1 MKPTDYPEIQDLRK
15 AIPPGCSLPCLQT
28 SLYYISR
35 DIVASVVLVYFAFN
49 YIREDQLGQT
59 LSFIAWGAY
68 SFLQG
73 LICTGIWV
81 LAHECGHGS
90 LFVSTKLNDG
100 NGFVLH
106 SFLMVPYFSWKST
119 HRRHHRF
126 TGHATRDVAFVPAM
140 KPVDSDRDIFSP
152 SGTAAIRLASNA
164 FFNLSAGKDSLLRD
178 VSVTE
183 RWLRVSLFDPWSSV
197 FRDKKAWSVL
207 ASDCGL
213 GIMGCFLG
221 WCGQEFGS
229 ETMVLL
235 YLLPYLWVNNW
246 LGVRTSQILQ
256 QVEAFGA
263 ISVNIKAVAI
273 TYLQHNHPQ
282 VPHYTDEGWNFTKG
296 ALSAI
301 DRDFGFVGRHFF
313 HLIIDRHVVH
323 HLFPHNCYQAT
334 IGGLK
339 PLRRQEFSGS
349 AMVSVLHTEVYR
361 KRPQS
366 SRLYPMDVG
375 SGKFGVGIW

>member
-1 MKPTDYPEIQDLRK
+1 MQPDYPDIQDLRK
-15 AIPPGCSLPCLQT
+15 AIPLGCFLPCPQT

-35 DIVASVVLVYFAFN
+35 DVLASAVLVYFAFN
-49 YIREDQLGQT
+49 YIREDQLGPT
-59 LSFIAWGAY
+59 LYFIAWAAY

-73 LICTGIWV
+73 LVCTGIWV

-90 LFVSTKLNDG
+90 LFASTKLNDG
-100 NGFVLH
+100 IGFVLH
-106 SFLMVPYFSWKST
+106 SFLMVPYFSWKYT

-140 KPVDSDRDIFSP
+140 KQVDSDRDIFSP
-152 SGTAAIRLASNA
+152 SGFMEDSDVPIVQAISLLGQQLFGWPLHAL
-164 FFNLSAGKDSLLRD
+164 FNLSAGKDSLMRD
-178 VSVTE
+178 VSGTE

-197 FRDKKAWSVL
+197 FRDNEAWSVL

-213 GIMGCFLG
+213 GLMGCILG

-229 ETMVLL
+229 KTMILL

-246 LGVRTSQILQ
+246 L
-256 QVEAFGA
+256 
-263 ISVNIKAVAI
+263 VAI

-282 VPHYTDEGWNFTKG
+282 VPHYTDEGWTFTKG
-296 ALSAI
+296 ALSTI

-323 HLFPHNCYQAT
+323 HLFPRIPFYKTDAAT
-334 IGGLK
+334 TAIKPLLGGL
-339 PLRRQEFSGS
+339 
-349 AMVSVLHTEVYR
+349 YR
-361 KRPQS
+361 YEGRSFLGQLWYQSCTLKYMENDPDRPGYT
-366 SRLYPMDVG
+366 RWTL
-375 SGKFGVGIW
+375 